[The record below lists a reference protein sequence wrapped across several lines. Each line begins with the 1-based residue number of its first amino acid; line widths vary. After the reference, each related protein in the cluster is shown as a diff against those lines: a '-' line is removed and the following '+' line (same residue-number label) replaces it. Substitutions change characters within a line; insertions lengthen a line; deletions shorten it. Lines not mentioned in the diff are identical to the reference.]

1 MRLRRLLAPQIAGR
15 LVWDVTLGLATVVY
29 VLLALFDNID
39 SPLVGIVL
47 IILVGRELLQHHL
60 SRR

>member
-1 MRLRRLLAPQIAGR
+1 
-15 LVWDVTLGLATVVY
+15 VWDVTLGLATVVY